1 MFDYSRRAVYNAC
14 MDNDNFKKISLRSA
28 MVNKLM
34 DEAEYLIQ
42 SMGQTLDDEAWIL
55 QSLMNGLN
63 YQRWNGNE

>member
-1 MFDYSRRAVYNAC
+1 MT
-14 MDNDNFKKISLRSA
+14 NDNFKKISLRSA
-28 MVNKLM
+28 MVNRLM
-34 DEAEYLIQ
+34 DEAECLIQ